1 MTGGPRTPL
10 HRLDRRPTD
19 DPASTPTSTPADGP
33 AEGVGVG
40 HGGVVIGFR
49 PDGEPVAVQLFRNR
63 PTHVVTVCSGFT
75 ARLLAFRALA
85 VGATIEVATGAATS
99 AAGWSALL
107 DAAPDGSAVTARPG
121 DPMPGATARRPRLRC
136 EGVPP
141 EAATPWPGL
150 AAWQT
155 RVVVPS
161 SVPPSTVAGLTA
173 FDLVLLR
180 RLPPDAIYPVQLAF
194 NLPTPVA
201 EKLRRLPNDGLVAI
215 ADGRALVL
223 SLGLTAIE
231 LSVLGAPTA

>member
-1 MTGGPRTPL
+1 MTAGPRTPV
-10 HRLDRRPTD
+10 HRLVPG
-19 DPASTPTSTPADGP
+19 PSAAD
-33 AEGVGVG
+33 GVGVG

-49 PDGEPVAVQLFRNR
+49 ADGEPVAVQLFRNT
-63 PTHVVTVCSGFT
+63 PTHVVTVCSGYT

-85 VGATIEVATGAATS
+85 VGAAVQVTAGAAAST
-99 AAGWSALL
+99 AGWSALL
-107 DAAPDGSAVTARPG
+107 DLPPTGSTVLTRPA
-121 DPMPGATARRPRLRC
+121 DPLPAATARRPVLRC

-161 SVPPSTVAGLTA
+161 SVPPSTIAGLAA

-180 RLPPDAIYPVQLAF
+180 RVAPDTIYPVQLAF

-201 EKLRRLPNDGLVAI
+201 EQLRALPHDGLVAI
-215 ADGRALVL
+215 ADGRATVL

-231 LSVLGAPTA
+231 LSVLGAPSA